1 METAAG
7 VRYGTPAGRWI
18 LLATV
23 LGSGMAALDAT
34 VVNVALPA
42 IGKDLGAAVS
52 GLQWVLTGYLIT
64 LAALILLGGS
74 LGDIFGRRRIFQIGV
89 IWFAVAS
96 VVCGIAPNLPMLIVA
111 RGFQGVGGALLTP
124 GSLAIIEASFA
135 PDDRGRAIGAWSGMG
150 GIATAI
156 GPFAG
161 GWLVSSVSWRLI
173 FFLNIPLAAAVM
185 WASRKVPESVDPMA
199 EHEVDVLGAVLVV
212 IGLAGVTYA
221 LIQGPSGTSTAVVA
235 TTAIIGVAALVGFVM
250 VERSSHHPMLP
261 LDIFS
266 SRTFVA
272 ANLVTVAV
280 YGALGG
286 TFFLLAVDLQQ
297 VLGYSPLAAGAALI
311 PITVIMLLLSAR
323 AGHLAQQIGPRLPM
337 TVGPLVVGAA
347 LLLMRRI
354 GAGGSYWAD
363 VFPEIVIFGLGLSLT
378 VAPLTATVLAAVDE
392 RHAGVASGVNNAVAR
407 AASLMTVAILPSLA
421 GITGDS
427 YRDPAAFSNGF
438 HRACMITAILC
449 GMGAVVAWFGIST
462 PEPTATPRAV
472 PAPSTSCSMDGPP
485 LRHPS

>member
-1 METAAG
+1 
-7 VRYGTPAGRWI
+7 
-18 LLATV
+18 
-23 LGSGMAALDAT
+23 
-34 VVNVALPA
+34 
-42 IGKDLGAAVS
+42 
-52 GLQWVLTGYLIT
+52 
-64 LAALILLGGS
+64 
-74 LGDIFGRRRIFQIGV
+74 
-89 IWFAVAS
+89 
-96 VVCGIAPNLPMLIVA
+96 VA
-111 RGFQGVGGALLTP
+111 RGLQGVGGALLTP

-438 HRACMITAILC
+438 HRACVITAILC

>member
-96 VVCGIAPNLPMLIVA
+96 VVCGIAPNLPLLIVA

-124 GSLAIIEASFA
+124 GSLAIIESSFA

-427 YRDPAAFSNGF
+427 YRHPAAFSNGF
-438 HRACMITAILC
+438 HRACVITAILC